1 MFKRRKDGD
10 RANFPNNLR
19 KLRIERGW
27 SQAKLGSFLGVSRQ
41 SVSKWEV
48 GKSFPDFSL
57 YVKLAEI
64 FGVDEADLLA
74 APPIDYRAFF
84 KKLKIGK
91 RLGYT
96 IMFILPI
103 YSITS
108 LIMYLF
114 FPPKYPE
121 TPIYYAEEFEKREIF
136 KDKNENEYY
145 FTLTFF
151 DSHEVNDIEVTKI
164 QLNNKRKNYLDV
176 TNTQVSYTNKLRY
189 NYKGFR
195 MYGNLYTMKIS
206 FLMLD
211 TFSTSDLS
219 LGYIMVKFD
228 NSIQKFIYTS
238 SKLIL
243 EQDYVINN
251 LAIDAK
257 PLNNQGFSLNF
268 SKYNE
273 QFKPLGIYIAYSK
286 EPLDSLIMHFDNNLF
301 NYNYENVTEFDDELI
316 FNQIDITLTYYN
328 NNNTIFY
335 CNLSLPIVID
345 PSDAYLRNFT
355 DNHFILGT
363 SI

>member
-64 FGVDEADLLA
+64 FEVDEADLLA

-96 IMFILPI
+96 FMFILPI

-121 TPIYYAEEFEKREIF
+121 TPIYYAEEFQEREIF

-151 DSHEVNDIEVTKI
+151 DSHDADDIKVMEI
-164 QLNNKRKNYLDV
+164 QLNDRRRTFLKV

-211 TFSTSDLS
+211 NFSASELK

-228 NSIQKFIYTS
+228 QSIQRFNYTS
-238 SKLIL
+238 SNLIL
-243 EQDYVINN
+243 KHAYVINN

-257 PLNNQGFSLNF
+257 PINNQGFCVNF

-286 EPLDSLIMHFDNNLF
+286 EPLDSLIMDFENNSF

-316 FNQIDITLTYYN
+316 FNQINITLTYFE
-328 NNNTIFY
+328 NNNT
-335 CNLSLPIVID
+335 LSHCALNLPIVID

-355 DNHFILGT
+355 DNHFIIGT

>member
-96 IMFILPI
+96 MMFILPI

-121 TPIYYAEEFEKREIF
+121 TPIYYAEEFQEREIF

-151 DSHEVNDIEVTKI
+151 DSHDAKDIEVTKI
-164 QLNNKRKNYLDV
+164 QLNNKRKTYLDV

-206 FLMLD
+206 FSMLD
-211 TFSTSDLS
+211 IFSNSDLS
-219 LGYIMVKFD
+219 LDYIMVKFD
-228 NSIQKFIYTS
+228 NSIQRFNYTS
-238 SKLIL
+238 SNLIFNNS
-243 EQDYVINN
+243 YVINN
-251 LAIDAK
+251 LDIDAK
-257 PLNNQGFSLNF
+257 PYNNQGFSLNF

-273 QFKPLGIYIAYSK
+273 QFNPLKIHIAYSN
-286 EPLDSLIMHFDNNLF
+286 EPLESLMMHFDSNSF
-301 NYNYENVTEFDDELI
+301 NYYYENITEFDDELI
-316 FNQIDITLTYYN
+316 FNQINITLTFLDN
-328 NNNTIFY
+328 SKNISSCDLT
-335 CNLSLPIVID
+335 LPIVID